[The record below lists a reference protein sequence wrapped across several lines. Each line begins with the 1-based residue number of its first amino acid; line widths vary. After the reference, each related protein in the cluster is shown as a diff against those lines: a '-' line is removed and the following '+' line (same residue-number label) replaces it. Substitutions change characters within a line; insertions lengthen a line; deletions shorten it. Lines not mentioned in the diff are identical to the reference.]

1 MHRFRPRLT
10 YANVMSTLAA
20 FLALGGGAYAAV
32 SSIPGADGVIHGCYQ
47 KGRGNLRLVPT
58 HKKCARGEKAIA
70 FNQNGPQGLPG
81 AQGVRGVQ
89 GFRGIVGSAG
99 ASGAAGTPGT
109 RGEQGPPGPGA
120 STFSTTLAQE
130 AGSSTFAT
138 LGNGLTVRGKCSA
151 SAVFLE
157 IETTS
162 QANSL
167 QVSGTKSVDAGT
179 VESLE
184 IEGSAAVLPISGAS
198 EANVDVLAR
207 DSSVGKF
214 ARIDVHG
221 RFGSPCTFWGMVIP
235 SG

>member
-1 MHRFRPRLT
+1 MPRFRPRLT

-47 KGRGNLRLVPT
+47 KGRGNLRLVPA
-58 HKKCARGEKAIA
+58 HKKCARSEKAIA
-70 FNQNGPQGLPG
+70 FSQRGPQGLPG

-99 ASGAAGTPGT
+99 ASGAAGTPGA

-120 STFSTTLAQE
+120 STFTSTLAQ
-130 AGSSTFAT
+130 GSGNVALAT
-138 LGNGLTVRGKCSA
+138 LSNGITVYGTCGFGNVIVDL
-151 SAVFLE
+151 
-157 IETTS
+157 ETTDGS
-162 QANSL
+162 NNFQGSGIEISSGSLTSVQVNEGNTGFGSNNSTE
-167 QVSGTKSVDAGT
+167 SD
-179 VESLE
+179 VE
-184 IEGSAAVLPISGAS
+184 AM
-198 EANVDVLAR
+198 AR
-207 DSSVGKF
+207 DTKVGKL

-221 RFGSPCTFWGMVIP
+221 SSGSPCTFWGMIIP